1 MRNPTDQGEN
11 RSQFFQSETRFFFF
25 FFGLGTPPYPTTTT
39 TPNLPPQVDCLTLF
53 TYPFYQTDIQTDSN
67 LITFTRAADKKEKIR
82 WPAAI
87 GLCRGGPPPP
97 PRVPR
102 AFPHSDWTTWPADL
116 TSWLYNTKRRFY
128 KICLCSIY
136 LYRSPPT

>member
-1 MRNPTDQGEN
+1 MRNPTDQGN
-11 RSQFFQSETRFFFF
+11 RRRDFFFF
-25 FFGLGTPPYPTTTT
+25 CGLGTPPYPTTT

-53 TYPFYQTDIQTDSN
+53 TYPFYQTDRQTDSN
-67 LITFTRAADKKEKIR
+67 LITFTRAADKKEKIS

-87 GLCRGGPPPP
+87 GLCRGGPPLPP
-97 PRVPR
+97 ASPGPSHT
-102 AFPHSDWTTWPADL
+102 ATGPHGQQISHHGC
-116 TSWLYNTKRRFY
+116 TKRRFY